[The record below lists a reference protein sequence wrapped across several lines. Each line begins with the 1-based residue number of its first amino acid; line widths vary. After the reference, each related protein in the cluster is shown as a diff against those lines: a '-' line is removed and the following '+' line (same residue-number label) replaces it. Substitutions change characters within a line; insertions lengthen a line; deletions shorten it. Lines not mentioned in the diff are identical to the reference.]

1 MSTQG
6 RAVPRVLSIA
16 GTDPTGGAGIQ
27 ADLKSIAANGGYGMA
42 VVTALVAQNT
52 QGVRSVHVP
61 PTSFLLE
68 QLDAVSDDVVIDAAK
83 IGMLAT
89 ADVIRVVTGWLE
101 RVRPPI
107 VVLDPVMV
115 ATSGDRLL
123 DADAEEALR
132 GLVSHADVV
141 TPNVPELAILAGEPV
156 ATTWDAVLAQAR
168 RVAGEHGVRVLAKGG
183 HLDGESLTDALVEP
197 GGAQGDANVTAFPGA
212 RIHTGNT
219 HGTGCSLS
227 SALATRV
234 AATGDWTS
242 AVAESRRWLAESI
255 RHGAELEVGT
265 GHGPISH
272 FAGLWARGGTTVPDP
287 GEVEARW
294 WADIA
299 GVRAEI
305 DALPFVR
312 RLGDG
317 TLDDDAFRWYLAQDA
332 LYLRDFARALAE
344 AARLA
349 PTSAEQAFWAGSAQN
364 AIAEELRLH
373 ESWIGEA
380 ALRDGEPG
388 PVTTAYVNHHLAAA
402 ARGDYRLLIAA
413 LLPCFWL
420 YQDLGE
426 RLAAR
431 SHPQHPY
438 RSWLDAYADPA
449 FADATRQAVAIV
461 TRAAAFAD
469 ERTRRAMRDAFR
481 RSAVHEREF
490 FAAPR
495 VVSSAGRPGAERPG
509 AERPAAGRG
518 GREAPIPSSSSA
530 GGAAAAS

>member
-1 MSTQG
+1 VTRQG

-27 ADLKSIAANGGYGMA
+27 ADLKSVAANGGYGMA

-52 QGVRSVHVP
+52 RGVRSVHVP
-61 PTSFLLE
+61 PVAFLE
-68 QLDAVSDDVVIDAAK
+68 QQLHAVSDDVEIDAVK

-89 ADVIRVVTGWLE
+89 AEVIRVVARWLDL
-101 RVRPPI
+101 VRPPI

-123 DADAEEALR
+123 DPDAEEALHA
-132 GLVSHADVV
+132 LVSRADVI
-141 TPNVPELAILAGEPV
+141 TPNVPELAILAGEPA
-156 ATTWDAVLAQAR
+156 ATTWDEVLAQAR
-168 RVAGEHGVRVLAKGG
+168 RVVAEHGVRVLAKGG
-183 HLDGESLTDALVEP
+183 HLDDEALIDALVEP
-197 GGAQGDANVTAFPGA
+197 EAASGPTVTAFPGA
-212 RIHTGNT
+212 RIHTTNT

-234 AATGDWTS
+234 AATGDWTR
-242 AVAESRRWLAESI
+242 ATAESKRWLAESI
-255 RHGAELEVGT
+255 QHGAELEVGA
-265 GHGPISH
+265 GHGPINH
-272 FAGLWARGGTTVPDP
+272 FAGLWARGGTTIPDP
-287 GEVEARW
+287 AGLEALW

-299 GVRAEI
+299 DIRSEI

-312 RLGDG
+312 QLGDG
-317 TLDDDAFRWYLAQDA
+317 TLSRDAFRWYLAQDA

-373 ESWIGEA
+373 ESWIDASTLAGTA
-380 ALRDGEPG
+380 PG

-402 ARGDYRLLIAA
+402 ARGDYRVLVAA

-420 YQDLGE
+420 YRDLGE
-426 RLAAR
+426 RLRAQ

-449 FADATRQAVAIV
+449 FAEATRQAVRIV
-461 TRAAAFAD
+461 THAAAAAD
-469 ERTRRAMRDAFR
+469 DRTRGAMLDAFR

-490 FAAPR
+490 FAAPLP
-495 VVSSAGRPGAERPG
+495 VSSTARPG
-509 AERPAAGRG
+509 PARD
-518 GREAPIPSSSSA
+518 GREAPSPSSSSA